1 MFELADRLVGIYKI
15 YNCTRSITINPKLYG
30 VPSSQG
36 QPASQ
41 ASQVSW
47 VILAMK
53 GLIISNQMLIIFFYM
68 W

>member
-15 YNCTRSITINPKLYG
+15 YNCTRSVTINPKLYG

-41 ASQVSW
+41 AGQVSW
-47 VILAMK
+47 VVLAVK
-53 GLIISNQMLIIFFYM
+53 GLTILNQTLIIFFCI